1 MKGTHIKVKPS
12 LLQFMTTLKS
22 LVLDPDCMDYGVV
35 DQIFQKEQKS
45 QRTLTVWEKHRLDVV
60 TIQNA
65 AADPLFKEKKVWAQ
79 DTPNLLEL
87 MGYGA
92 ARRESKR
99 VSGKRLARS
108 RYH

>member
-1 MKGTHIKVKPS
+1 
-12 LLQFMTTLKS
+12 MTTLKS

-65 AADPLFKEKKVWAQ
+65 AADGTTKGVATFNSTQFDDASGVITL
-79 DTPNLLEL
+79 DTID
-87 MGYGA
+87 GGTYA
-92 ARRESKR
+92 
-99 VSGKRLARS
+99 
-108 RYH
+108 